1 MTGNVALAPPKSR
14 VGPAAVEARGLV
26 VRYGRRAA
34 LDDVDLSLAAGE
46 CVALFGPNGAGK
58 TTLLRVLA
66 GLRCASAGSVEIAGR
81 PVAATA
87 TRAMTGLI
95 SHQVMLYPALTARE
109 NVAFSA
115 RLHGVSAPERA
126 ALAALERLGVAD
138 RADTAVRALSR
149 GLMQRV
155 AIARAI
161 VHEPKLL
168 LADEPYTGL
177 DAAGAAALT
186 ATLEGLVA
194 AGTALVLVTHQ
205 VSEGLALADVAMV
218 LQGGRVVRRDHAAG
232 LEPAQYAAQYRELVG
247 AT

>member
-1 MTGNVALAPPKSR
+1 MAGVDVTLAP
-14 VGPAAVEARGLV
+14 GQCL
-26 VRYGRRAA
+26 
-34 LDDVDLSLAAGE
+34 
-46 CVALFGPNGAGK
+46 ALFGPNGAGK

-66 GLRCASAGSVEIAGR
+66 GLRRATAGTVQIAGQ
-81 PVAATA
+81 PVGDIA
-87 TRAMTGLI
+87 TRAFTGLI
-95 SHQVMLYPALTARE
+95 SHQVMLYAALTARE
-109 NVAFSA
+109 NVTFTA
-115 RLHGVSAPERA
+115 RLYGVPDPAGA
-126 ALAALERLGVAD
+126 AMAALERLGVAD

-161 VHEPKLL
+161 VHAPRVL

-186 ATLEGLVA
+186 ATLDGLVS

-205 VSEGLALADVAMV
+205 VSEGLALAHHAMI
-218 LQGGRVVRRDHAAG
+218 LNAGRVVRHD
-232 LEPAQYAAQYRELVG
+232 PAPPLDPVRYAADYRELVG